1 MSDKDYIIGL
11 AKAVAELQ
19 ERSEDRDVL
28 YGYWTEECA
37 KRRELE
43 TRLRDKSGEYDA
55 LKEEHDILVDAYL
68 EATELISKAGLEF
81 NPPILVTD
89 YQGRKKVGINER

>member
-1 MSDKDYIIGL
+1 MSDKDCIIGL
-11 AKAVAELQ
+11 AKIAVELQ
-19 ERSEDRDVL
+19 ERLRSEDKL
-28 YGYWTEECA
+28 YDNWVKAEGECR
-37 KRRELE
+37 KFKTKLNELC
-43 TRLRDKSGEYDA
+43 GEYDA
-55 LKEEHDILVDAYL
+55 LEEEHDILIDAYL

>member
-1 MSDKDYIIGL
+1 MSEKEYIIGL
-11 AKAVAELQ
+11 AKTVAELK
-19 ERSEDRDVL
+19 ERSEDRDKL
-28 YGYWTEECA
+28 YDNWIEEGA
-37 KRRELE
+37 RRCDLE
-43 TRLRDKSGEYDA
+43 RRLNEISGEYDA

-89 YQGRKKVGINER
+89 YQGRKKVGIIER